1 MIRSESFDQNPIK
14 VEFVNQGIEIAMT
27 KEQYDDID
35 RLLKEDTGITVEE
48 YMNEIILQYV
58 NERKEQ

>member
-14 VEFVNQGIEIAMT
+14 VEFVNQGVEIAMT
-27 KEQYDDID
+27 KEQYDGIE

-48 YMNEIILQYV
+48 YKNDIILQYV
-58 NERKEQ
+58 NEQKEQ